1 MEHILNDHLPIQK
14 CISGRHVKELSDIE
28 LLAVILGTGLRDSSV
43 IEIAARLY
51 NDFRGLS
58 GIYSAGIRELSSV
71 SGIGTVKAIRILS
84 SLEAG
89 RRILASSDLEMQNCD
104 SPLNVWKC
112 LLPEIAC
119 LKQEEFRVIVLDNK
133 NRIIRI
139 TRISIGT
146 VSETIVH
153 PREIF
158 RDAVKESGVSII
170 LAHNHPS
177 GVLTPSRED
186 IEVTRRIIDAGKIMG
201 IHLLDHLIVSDRGY
215 LSMKEEG
222 YMH

>member
-1 MEHILNDHLPIQK
+1 MEHTLHDHLPVQK
-14 CISGRHVKELSDIE
+14 CMSGKHVKELSDIE

-71 SGIGTVKAIRILS
+71 SGIGTIKAIRILS

-89 RRILASSDLEMQNCD
+89 RRILSSSNSELQNCD

-133 NRIIRI
+133 NRVIRI

-222 YMH
+222 YIN